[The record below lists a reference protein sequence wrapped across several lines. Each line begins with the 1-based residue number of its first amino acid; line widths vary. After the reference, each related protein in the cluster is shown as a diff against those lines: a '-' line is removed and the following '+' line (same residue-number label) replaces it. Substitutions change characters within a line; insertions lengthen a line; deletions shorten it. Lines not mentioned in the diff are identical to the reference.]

1 MRIFNDNE
9 DEIIRG
15 RREGDREDGRDGDA
29 RSYAA
34 RDRSARADE
43 VIE

>member
-9 DEIIRG
+9 DEIICG
-15 RREGDREDGRDGDA
+15 RREGDREEGRDGHA

-34 RDRSARADE
+34 RRRSA
-43 VIE
+43 